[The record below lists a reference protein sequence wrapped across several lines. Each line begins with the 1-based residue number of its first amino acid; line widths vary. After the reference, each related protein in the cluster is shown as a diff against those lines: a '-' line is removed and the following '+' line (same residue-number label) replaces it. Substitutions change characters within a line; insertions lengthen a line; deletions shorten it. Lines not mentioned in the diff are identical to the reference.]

1 MGNSITSPSNINS
14 GATSVTTAQPIFV
27 SGGIHRIIVFG
38 ASKVGKLALTKQFV
52 ETVSLD
58 YDSTVENMFS
68 KQFELFGNPVSVDI
82 HLVTRLSE
90 ELQVTQDAII
100 RQGEGFILV
109 YCVTDQESFSQ
120 CVNMQQQILRTKD
133 ADRIPIVLVGNKS
146 DLTANRVVST
156 AQGEQ
161 LAKQNGWTYF
171 ETSAK
176 NEKINVDEVF
186 HEITRQIISSKNATQ
201 RPAAPK

>member
-1 MGNSITSPSNINS
+1 M
-14 GATSVTTAQPIFV
+14 
-27 SGGIHRIIVFG
+27 
-38 ASKVGKLALTKQFV
+38 
-52 ETVSLD
+52 
-58 YDSTVENMFS
+58 
-68 KQFELFGNPVSVDI
+68 
-82 HLVTRLSE
+82 
-90 ELQVTQDAII
+90 
-100 RQGEGFILV
+100 
-109 YCVTDQESFSQ
+109 
-120 CVNMQQQILRTKD
+120 
-133 ADRIPIVLVGNKS
+133 DRIPIVLVGNKS

>member
-1 MGNSITSPSNINS
+1 
-14 GATSVTTAQPIFV
+14 
-27 SGGIHRIIVFG
+27 VFG

>member
-38 ASKVGKLALTKQFV
+38 ASKV
-52 ETVSLD
+52 VSLD